1 MGGREWGVYGREVC
15 REEYVG
21 YRSEESEKVEVR
33 GLGEKVGGEMEGGM
47 GEVGEE
53 KEEKK

>member
-1 MGGREWGVYGREVC
+1 M
-15 REEYVG
+15 
-21 YRSEESEKVEVR
+21 EVR